1 MISMESGPPGVR
13 ITAAR
18 NVLVVVVPVPVVVPV
33 VVDMFAS
40 HGRVTSRHPSV
51 EPHRGETKT
60 RSLNGS
66 RSGPQRWTAVVS
78 ITEIKARWLN
88 EPCSVAQR

>member
-1 MISMESGPPGVR
+1 LTEAAAISTRTWPGPGSTTGTSMISMESGPPGVR

-18 NVLVVVVPVPVVVPV
+18 NVLVVVAPVPVVVPV

-51 EPHRGETKT
+51 EPH
-60 RSLNGS
+60 
-66 RSGPQRWTAVVS
+66 
-78 ITEIKARWLN
+78 
-88 EPCSVAQR
+88 